1 MTKKSETWPA
11 ADKRRSTRMES
22 KELEFVSRRTAR
34 ATLCLVCSLALLGA
48 QEPTVE
54 PVRPSAFVAV
64 RPYLPPSIPPV
75 RLENSGRLGSLV
87 RSGMLYLT
95 VQDAIALA
103 LENSIDIEVARYN
116 PILAEW
122 QLERSR
128 AGGALPGVPSSAS
141 QAGNVANGQGVVG
154 SQAAAGVNT
163 GGNGGNGPSAT
174 NATIAQIGPIAQTL
188 DPIIQE
194 STVFSHQTAPQS
206 DTVQSVLPVLISN
219 TRNSSFSYQQGFL
232 IGGNVSVTYRDSYLN
247 ENAPTDVLNP
257 SSAPSLTFTYQQNL
271 LRGFG
276 VAVNARTIR
285 VSQLNVKASAFNFK
299 TQVSNTVNQVL
310 NLYYALSAGY
320 EDIKAKS
327 NAVEVAQRFYDNSKL
342 QEQAGTLARLD
353 VVTAESQFATAQ
365 YDLVNS
371 QTTLRQQEVQLKN
384 LLSRRGLADP
394 VLASVEIVPL
404 DRIAVPE
411 NDENPPLKDLLQTAM
426 ANRSDLAAERLGI
439 TSSEISAL
447 GTRNGILPLLVAIA
461 SESTAGL
468 SGTPQISVSSFGVQ
482 TSNPY
487 FNGGIGTALGQV
499 LRRNF
504 PTNRVVGYFQTP
516 LRNDQAQADYAIDQ
530 LQLRQSQVQL
540 SKDLNQVAVD
550 VSNYLV
556 AMRQARGRYRAAAQ
570 TRILEQQLLDAEQK
584 KLAGGASTP
593 FNVVQQQRDLVAAQS
608 AEIAALVDF
617 SNARVALDQTL
628 GVTLEKNHVSI
639 DDAQAGRV
647 QRVSSIPAASA
658 P

>member
-1 MTKKSETWPA
+1 MTG
-11 ADKRRSTRMES
+11 RMLTRAFQNGS
-22 KELEFVSRRTAR
+22 CANRTATVR
-34 ATLCLVCSLALLGA
+34 ESANIPGAILCAVCSVALLAA

-54 PVRPSAFVAV
+54 PVRPSAFIAV
-64 RPYLPPSIPPV
+64 RPYLPPDIPPV
-75 RLENSGRLGSLV
+75 RLENSGRLGNLV
-87 RSGMLYLT
+87 RAGMLYLT

-103 LENSIDIEVARYN
+103 LENNMDIEVARYN

-128 AGGALPGVPSSAS
+128 AGGALPGVPSSAA

-194 STVFSHQTAPQS
+194 NTVFSHQTAPQA
-206 DTVQSVLPVLISN
+206 DTVQSVLPVLISA

-232 IGGNVSVTYRDSYLN
+232 IGGNITATYRDSYLN

-257 SSAPSLTFTYQQNL
+257 SSAPSLTLTYQQNL

-276 VAVNARTIR
+276 VGVNARTIR
-285 VSQLNVKASAFNFK
+285 VSQLNVKASALNFK

-320 EDIKAKS
+320 EDIRAKS
-327 NAVEVAQRFYDNSKL
+327 NAVEVAQKFYENSGL
-342 QEQAGTLARLD
+342 QERAGTLARLD
-353 VVTAESQFATAQ
+353 VITAESQLATAQ

-371 QTTLRQQEVQLKN
+371 ETTLRQQELQLKN
-384 LLSRRGLADP
+384 LLSRRGIADP
-394 VLASVEIVPL
+394 LLASVQIVPL

-411 NDENPPLKDLLQTAM
+411 TDEFPPVKDLVQTAL

-447 GTRNGILPLLVAIA
+447 GTKNGILPLLVGLV
-461 SESTAGL
+461 SESTVGL
-468 SGTPQISVSSFGVQ
+468 SGTPQLAVSSFGVQ

-487 FNGGIGTALGQV
+487 FDGGIGTAVGQV

-504 PTNRVVGYFQTP
+504 PTNRALGYFQAP

-530 LQLRQSQVQL
+530 LQLRQSQIQL

-550 VSNYLV
+550 VSNYRV
-556 AMRQARGRYRAAAQ
+556 AMRQAGGRYRAAVQ
-570 TRILEQQLLDAEQK
+570 TRILQQQLLDAEQK

-617 SNARVALDQTL
+617 SNARVALEQTL
-628 GVTLEKNHVSI
+628 GTTLEANHVSI
-639 DDAQAGRV
+639 AEAQAGKV
-647 QRVSSIPAASA
+647 QRVSSLP
-658 P
+658 

>member
-1 MTKKSETWPA
+1 MI
-11 ADKRRSTRMES
+11 RLLTRAVRKGS
-22 KELEFVSRRTAR
+22 
-34 ATLCLVCSLALLGA
+34 LCGVCSLALLSA
-48 QEPTVE
+48 QQPTVE
-54 PVRPSAFVAV
+54 PVRPSAFIAV
-64 RPYLPPSIPPV
+64 RPYLAPQIPPV

-87 RSGMLYLT
+87 RAGMLYLT

-103 LENSIDIEVARYN
+103 LENDIDIEVARYN

-128 AGGALPGVPSSAS
+128 AGGALPGVPSGAS
-141 QAGNVANGQGVVG
+141 QAGNVANGQGVLG
-154 SQAAAGVNT
+154 SQAAAGVST
-163 GGNGGNGPSAT
+163 GGNGGNGLSST

-188 DPIIQE
+188 DPVIQE

-232 IGGNVSVTYRDSYLN
+232 IGGNVSVSYRDSYLN
-247 ENAPTDVLNP
+247 ENAPTDTLNP

-285 VSQLNVKASAFNFK
+285 VSQINAKASVLNFK

-310 NLYYALSAGY
+310 NLYYGLSAGY
-320 EDIKAKS
+320 EDIKAKT
-327 NAVEVAQRFYDNSKL
+327 NAVEVAQKFYENSGL
-342 QEQAGTLARLD
+342 QERAGTLARLD
-353 VVTAESQFATAQ
+353 VITAESQLATAQ

-371 QTTLRQQEVQLKN
+371 QTNLRQQELQLKN

-394 VLASVEIVPL
+394 VLASVQILPL

-411 NDENPPLKDLLQTAM
+411 NDDSPPIKDLLATAA
-426 ANRSDLAAERLGI
+426 ANRSDLAAERLGV
-439 TSSEISAL
+439 TSSEISSL
-447 GTRNGILPLLVAIA
+447 GTRNGILPLLVGIA
-461 SESTAGL
+461 TESTAGL
-468 SGTPQISVSSFGVQ
+468 AGKPQVAVSSFGVE

-487 FNGGIGTALGQV
+487 FDGGIGTALGQV

-504 PTNRVVGYFQTP
+504 PTNRVAGYFQTP
-516 LRNDQAQADYAIDQ
+516 IRNDQAQADYAIDQ
-530 LQLRQSQVQL
+530 LQLRQSQIQL
-540 SKDLNQVAVD
+540 GKDLNQVAVD

-556 AMRQARGRYRAAAQ
+556 AMRQARGRYRAAVQ
-570 TRILEQQLLDAEQK
+570 TRILQQQLLDAEEK

-608 AEIAALVDF
+608 SEIAAMVDF

-628 GVTLEKNHVSI
+628 GVTLETNHVSI
-639 DDAQAGRV
+639 EEARSGKV
-647 QRVSSIPAASA
+647 QRVSSVQ
-658 P
+658 

>member
-1 MTKKSETWPA
+1 MIAPRKFRWIA
-11 ADKRRSTRMES
+11 
-22 KELEFVSRRTAR
+22 
-34 ATLCLVCSLALLGA
+34 LCCACSLAA
-48 QEPTVE
+48 EEPAIE
-54 PVRPSAFVAV
+54 PVRPSAFVAE
-64 RPYLPPSIPPV
+64 RPYLPPDVPRI
-75 RLENSGRLGSLV
+75 RLENSGRIGSLV
-87 RSGMLYLT
+87 RAGMLYLT

-103 LENSIDIEVARYN
+103 LENNIDIEVARYN
-116 PILAEW
+116 PILSEW
-122 QLERSR
+122 QLERSQ

-163 GGNGGNGPSAT
+163 GSNGGNGPSAT
-174 NATIAQIGPIAQTL
+174 NATVAQIGPIAQTL
-188 DPIIQE
+188 DPVIQE

-206 DTVQSVLPVLISN
+206 DTVQSILPVLVSN
-219 TRNSSFSYQQGFL
+219 TRNSSFNYTQGFL
-232 IGGNVSVTYRDSYLN
+232 IGGNVTVSYRDSYLN

-257 SSAPSLTFTYQQNL
+257 SSAPSLSISFQQNL

-310 NLYYALSAGY
+310 NLYYALSAGSQ
-320 EDIKAKS
+320 DIKAKS
-327 NAVEVAQRFYDNSKL
+327 NAVEVALQFYNNSKL
-342 QEQAGTLARLD
+342 QEEAGTLARLD
-353 VVTAESQFATAQ
+353 VTTAESQLASAE

-371 QTTLRQQEVQLKN
+371 QTTLRQQELQLKN
-384 LLSRRGLADP
+384 LLSHRGLADP
-394 VLASVEIVPL
+394 VLASAQIVPL

-411 NDENPPLKDLLQTAM
+411 ADEFPPLSDLLKTAL

-439 TSSEISAL
+439 TSSEVSAL
-447 GTRNGILPLLVAIA
+447 GTRNGILPLLVGIV

-468 SGTPQISVSSFGVQ
+468 AGKPQVAVSPFGVE

-499 LRRNF
+499 LRRDF
-504 PTNRVVGYFQTP
+504 PTNRAVVYYQMP

-550 VSNYLV
+550 LSNYLV
-556 AMRQARGRYRAAAQ
+556 AMRQARGRYRAAVQ
-570 TRILEQQLLDAEQK
+570 TRILQQQLLDAEQK

-593 FNVVQQQRDLVAAQS
+593 FNVVQQQRDLVAAES
-608 AEIAALVDF
+608 AETAALVDY

-628 GVTLEKNHVSI
+628 GVTLETNHVSLEE
-639 DDAQAGRV
+639 ARNGKV
-647 QRVSSIPAASA
+647 ESKP
-658 P
+658 

>member
-1 MTKKSETWPA
+1 MNI
-11 ADKRRSTRMES
+11 RLLTRASMS
-22 KELEFVSRRTAR
+22 VA
-34 ATLCLVCSLALLGA
+34 CSLALLCA

-54 PVRPSAFVAV
+54 PVRASKPFLRS
-64 RPYLPPSIPPV
+64 YLAPNVPPV
-75 RLENSGRLGSLV
+75 RLENSGRLANLV
-87 RSGMLYLT
+87 RAEMLYLT

-103 LENSIDIEVARYN
+103 LENNLDIEVARYN
-116 PILAEW
+116 PILAVW
-122 QLERSR
+122 QLERSQ
-128 AGGALPGVPSSAS
+128 AGGALPGVPSSAA

-154 SQAAAGVNT
+154 SQAAAGVNS
-163 GGNGGNGPSAT
+163 GGNGASGTAST

-188 DPIIQE
+188 DPVIQYN
-194 STVFSHQTAPQS
+194 TVFSHQTAPQS

-219 TRNSSFSYQQGFL
+219 TRNSSFTYTQGFL
-232 IGGNVSVTYRDSYLN
+232 IGGNVTVTYKDSYLN

-257 SSAPSLTFTYQQNL
+257 SSAPSLTLTFQQNL

-276 VAVNARTIR
+276 IAVNSRTIR
-285 VSQLNVKASAFNFK
+285 VSQLNVKASALNFK

-327 NAVEVAQRFYDNSKL
+327 NAVEVAQKFYENSGL
-342 QEQAGTLARLD
+342 QERAGTLARLD
-353 VVTAESQFATAQ
+353 VTTAESQLATAQ

-371 QTTLRQQEVQLKN
+371 QTTLRQQELQLKN
-384 LLSRRGLADP
+384 LLSRNGVADP
-394 VLASVEIVPL
+394 LLASVQIVPL

-411 NDENPPLKDLLQTAM
+411 ADEFPPVKDLLQTAL
-426 ANRSDLAAERLGI
+426 ANRSDLAAERIGI
-439 TSSEISAL
+439 TSGEISAL
-447 GTRNGILPLLVAIA
+447 GTRNGILPLLVAIGT
-461 SESTAGL
+461 ESSAGL
-468 SGTPQISVSSFGVQ
+468 AGNPKTVVSRFGVQ
-482 TSNPY
+482 TANPY
-487 FNGGIGTALGQV
+487 FDGGIGTALGQV
-499 LRRNF
+499 LRRDF
-504 PTNRVVGYFQTP
+504 PTNRAAAYFQRP

-530 LQLRQSQVQL
+530 LQLRQSQIQL

-556 AMRQARGRYRAAAQ
+556 AMRQARGRYRAAVQ
-570 TRILEQQLLDAEQK
+570 TRILQERLLDAEQK

-628 GVTLEKNHVSI
+628 GTTLEANHVSI
-639 DDAQAGRV
+639 EDAQAGKV
-647 QRVSSIPAASA
+647 QRVSSLAQPSK
-658 P
+658 